1 MIINPN
7 KMQHY
12 KDCMKE
18 DYIIAND
25 VKVGKRYACDDILCF
40 DIETCNYYVTPS
52 GEVLSIRDIFARCK
66 YDLDAIDKMFD
77 IVKPGAVPYIWM
89 FGYNHRVIYG
99 RDLQEFKTFLEY
111 LAPKFQNETHIFVHN
126 LSYEYQYLRELLV
139 FDDVFFTEA
148 RNPLYANYGNFK
160 FRCSYRLTGLSL
172 EKWGKEIGTQKKV
185 GDLDY
190 YSLYTPFKDLDEK
203 SMGYCKGDIDVMLAG
218 LDIYKQEYK
227 HVVKIPFTIT
237 GIPRRDVKAINRKE
251 KLSFKYAECQPK
263 TPEEWKV
270 QHQTFQGGLTLVNP
284 QHCGRVL
291 HHIESEDKKSAYP
304 FAFFM
309 KYPCSAFV
317 KTCAPVNWYDGNHHI
332 CLVEFRKLKAR
343 YNITPLSSSK
353 RVMIQGA
360 IYSNDSVLK
369 NNGKVIYCERCA
381 YYLTEVDFKLLDQFY
396 TYKEMIVHSHWFA
409 MSDYLDK
416 SFMKYMLKLYADK
429 TLLKHSDPVF
439 YMRQKGKL
447 NSLFGM
453 SGTSLCQ
460 DLITEDPE
468 HNYIK
473 TRLTDDQIQEELF
486 SYQEKAYKN
495 VLPYSVGIYCTAYQ
509 RLMLMEMA
517 LKAGIDKLCY
527 TDTDSL
533 KGRYSNADLKIFEE
547 ENERIIKWT
556 FDRCIEQ
563 GIEYELTCPKDT
575 EGVPQYIGTWEHDA
589 SYYDIKFLGAKRYA
603 YRYAKDDCVHITV
616 AGVPKSAQRALKS
629 LKQFKEG
636 LKFDLFNSHKN
647 LITYLDGNNPEVI
660 FPDGYVVKN
669 KYAANI
675 RPTSYTLS
683 LTADFRD
690 LIKHYLAMKYH

>member
-1 MIINPN
+1 
-7 KMQHY
+7 
-12 KDCMKE
+12 MKQFFRHNGLLMLV
-18 DYIIAND
+18 IA
-25 VKVGKRYACDDILCF
+25 AL
-40 DIETCNYYVTPS
+40 
-52 GEVLSIRDIFARCK
+52 LSAFI
-66 YDLDAIDKMFD
+66 
-77 IVKPGAVPYIWM
+77 GAGS
-89 FGYNHRVIYG
+89 F
-99 RDLQEFKTFLEY
+99 FLEGRTDPISN
-111 LAPKFQNETHIFVHN
+111 A
-126 LSYEYQYLRELLV
+126 LSVVTTPVRNGIRAVADWGEGVYEYVLR
-139 FDDVFFTEA
+139 
-148 RNPLYANYGNFK
+148 Y
-160 FRCSYRLTGLSL
+160 
-172 EKWGKEIGTQKKV
+172 
-185 GDLDY
+185 
-190 YSLYTPFKDLDEK
+190 
-203 SMGYCKGDIDVMLAG
+203 
-218 LDIYKQEYK
+218 
-227 HVVKIPFTIT
+227 
-237 GIPRRDVKAINRKE
+237 
-251 KLSFKYAECQPK
+251 
-263 TPEEWKV
+263 
-270 QHQTFQGGLTLVNP
+270 
-284 QHCGRVL
+284 
-291 HHIESEDKKSAYP
+291 
-304 FAFFM
+304 
-309 KYPCSAFV
+309 
-317 KTCAPVNWYDGNHHI
+317 
-332 CLVEFRKLKAR
+332 
-343 YNITPLSSSK
+343 
-353 RVMIQGA
+353 
-360 IYSNDSVLK
+360 
-369 NNGKVIYCERCA
+369 
-381 YYLTEVDFKLLDQFY
+381 
-396 TYKEMIVHSHWFA
+396 
-409 MSDYLDK
+409 
-416 SFMKYMLKLYADK
+416 
-429 TLLKHSDPVF
+429 
-439 YMRQKGKL
+439 
-447 NSLFGM
+447 
-453 SGTSLCQ
+453 
-460 DLITEDPE
+460 
-468 HNYIK
+468 
-473 TRLTDDQIQEELF
+473 DQIQEELF